1 MFNWQPVFLSIK
13 IACMAVFVVGILGTL
28 TAHFLVRRQFPGK
41 DVLEAIITLPL
52 VLPPVVTGFMLLI
65 LIGRYGPIG
74 RLLDRMFQTQLIFTP
89 TAAVIAAITVS
100 FPLMYQSTKAAFQGI
115 DRRLEE
121 AARTL
126 GASELKIFF
135 TVTLPLAWPGLVAG
149 LVLAFSRALGEF
161 GATAMIAGNIPG
173 KTQTIPVAIFFASEN
188 NDLTTG
194 GLYVL
199 VISLITFALI
209 FWVNHWSRKRT
220 HRYSERKVSNAKR
233 IDSKT
238 ITGVQSED

>member
-1 MFNWQPVFLSIK
+1 MFNWQPVLLSIK
-13 IACMAVFVVGILGTL
+13 IAFIAVFFVGILGTI
-28 TAHFLVRRQFPGK
+28 TAHFLVRFNFPGK
-41 DVLEAIITLPL
+41 DILEAIITLPL
-52 VLPPVVTGFMLLI
+52 VLPPVVTGFVLLV

-74 RLLDRMFQTQLIFTP
+74 KLFDKMFSTQLIFTQ
-89 TAAVIAAITVS
+89 TAAILAAITVA
-100 FPLMYQSTKAAFQGI
+100 FPLMYQSSKAAFLGI
-115 DRRLEE
+115 DHRLEE

-161 GATAMIAGNIPG
+161 GATAMVAGNIPG

-188 NDLTTG
+188 NDLTIG

-199 VISLITFALI
+199 VISLMTFILI

-220 HRYSERKVSNAKR
+220 NRYSERKISDAKG

-238 ITGVQSED
+238 IA